1 MMNGQKGNN
10 PDFGHLRFVDY
21 VGILY
26 CVLRILG
33 ESQARDLEVG
43 S

>member
-1 MMNGQKGNN
+1 MMDRQRGNN
-10 PDFGHLRFVDY
+10 PDLGHLRFVDY
-21 VGILY
+21 VGLLY
-26 CVLRILG
+26 CVFRILG